1 MRRIN
6 RVFFVALTALGT
18 GLGISAPSVNAQ
30 FLGTPQHDEFSDTSV
45 LHPPDGVRVGI
56 IVFEDLGC
64 PGCALAH
71 PLENAVAE
79 KYHVTLLRHDYPI
92 PKHIWTFE
100 AAVYARY
107 LQDML
112 NNPKL
117 AEEFR
122 SDVFHSQEAIASK
135 DDLHEFAARWFER
148 HGLKLPSPIDPGG
161 ALAAKVQTDYDL
173 GVRLNVTRTPTIV
186 VVTRNNYQVVCGSEA
201 AIDPTQLEAVVHA
214 AVAQTKTVPTAKSP
228 AAKHK

>member
-6 RVFFVALTALGT
+6 GVVLVALAVLGA
-18 GLGISAPSVNAQ
+18 GLGSSTRSLNAQ

-71 PLENAVAE
+71 PLEDAAAE

-92 PKHIWTFE
+92 PKHIWTFD

-107 LQDML
+107 LQDTL

-117 AEEFR
+117 AEEYR
-122 SDVFHSQEAIASK
+122 RDVFHSQEAIASK
-135 DDLHEFAARWFER
+135 DDLHEFVARWFER

-161 ALAAKVQTDYDL
+161 ALAAKVQADYDL
-173 GVRLNVTRTPTIV
+173 GVRLHVIRTPTLV
-186 VVTRNNYQVVCGSEA
+186 VVTKNNYQVVCGSEA
-201 AIDPTQLEAVVHA
+201 ATDPTQLDAVVRA
-214 AVAQTKTVPTAKSP
+214 AVEQTKAAATAKP
-228 AAKHK
+228 ATAKHK